1 MDLTRARLRRLVVD
15 HKNRLE
21 QHYGHDQHHLFQARG
36 LAILS
41 IVFSLFLSVVV
52 IAFLLIDSSLMSVQT
67 KLIFLPLK
75 LLMIAAF
82 VTSYVFLTQG
92 RDALARRL
100 VAVTV
105 VGGVTAAVALTGGL
119 PTSVAA
125 PNLLL
130 PAILFFC
137 LYGARA
143 GMFMA
148 FLMPALALAMFLVPR
163 VLNVTVPDFTSP
175 ESPALNLSIVL
186 LATHVVAVLAIA
198 SYERNN
204 RSLSER
210 LDAELA
216 KHAQLANQDP
226 LTGMANAR
234 FFDLELKRVLAQARP
249 VGQGLAV
256 IYCDL
261 DYFKPINDEHG
272 HSVGDQVL
280 TAVGKRLQGVTKQG
294 VDIAARIGGDEFAVI
309 LLNCAPADVALVCD
323 RIRTSVT
330 APIMIDGA
338 TFQVGISIGHCL
350 AAEGERDASKLIKQA
365 DVAMYEDKR
374 LKPLRK
380 TTSGTEAHGGFAMMT
395 G

>member
-82 VTSYVFLTQG
+82 VTSYLLLTQG

-105 VGGVTAAVALTGGL
+105 VVGVSVAVALTGGL

-125 PNLLL
+125 PILLL

-137 LYGARA
+137 LYGVRA

-148 FLMPALALAMFLVPR
+148 FLMPALALGMFLVPR
-163 VLNVTVPDFTSP
+163 VFNAALPDFTSA

-186 LATHVVAVLAIA
+186 LATHIVAVLAIA

-210 LDAELA
+210 LDAEMA

-249 VGQGLAV
+249 AEQGLAV

-280 TAVGKRLQGVTKQG
+280 IAVGKRLQGVTKQG

-309 LLNCAPADVALVCD
+309 LVNCAPADVALVSD

-330 APIMIDGA
+330 APIMIDGV

-380 TTSGTEAHGGFAMMT
+380 TTSGTEAHCGFAMAT

>member
-163 VLNVTVPDFTSP
+163 VLNVTVPDYTSP

-380 TTSGTEAHGGFAMMT
+380 TTSGTEAHGGFAMTT

>member
-82 VTSYVFLTQG
+82 VTSYLLLTQG

-105 VGGVTAAVALTGGL
+105 VVGVSVAVALTGGL

-125 PNLLL
+125 PILLL

-137 LYGARA
+137 LYGVRA

-148 FLMPALALAMFLVPR
+148 FLMPALALGMFLVPR
-163 VLNVTVPDFTSP
+163 VFNAALPDFTSA

-186 LATHVVAVLAIA
+186 LATHIVAVLAIA

-210 LDAELA
+210 LDAEMA

-249 VGQGLAV
+249 AEQGLAV

-280 TAVGKRLQGVTKQG
+280 IAVGKRLQGVTKQG

-309 LLNCAPADVALVCD
+309 LVNCAPADVALVSD

-330 APIMIDGA
+330 APIMIDGV

-380 TTSGTEAHGGFAMMT
+380 TSSGIEAHGGFAMTT

>member
-380 TTSGTEAHGGFAMMT
+380 TTSGTEAHGGFAMTT

>member
-234 FFDLELKRVLAQARP
+234 FFDLELKRVFAQARP

-380 TTSGTEAHGGFAMMT
+380 TTSGTEAHGGFAMTT

>member
-234 FFDLELKRVLAQARP
+234 FFDLELKRALAQARP

-309 LLNCAPADVALVCD
+309 LVNCAPADVPLVCD
-323 RIRTSVT
+323 RIRISVT
-330 APIMIDGA
+330 APIMIGGA

>member
-82 VTSYVFLTQG
+82 VTSYLLLTQG

-105 VGGVTAAVALTGGL
+105 VVGVSVAVALTGGL

-125 PNLLL
+125 PILLL

-137 LYGARA
+137 LYGVRA

-148 FLMPALALAMFLVPR
+148 FLMPALALGMFLVPR
-163 VLNVTVPDFTSP
+163 VFNAALPDFTSP

-186 LATHVVAVLAIA
+186 LATHIVAVLAIA

-210 LDAELA
+210 LDAEMA

-249 VGQGLAV
+249 AEQGLAV

-280 TAVGKRLQGVTKQG
+280 IAVGKRLQGVTKQG

-309 LLNCAPADVALVCD
+309 LVNCAPADVALVSD

-330 APIMIDGA
+330 APIMIDGV

-380 TTSGTEAHGGFAMMT
+380 TTSGTEAHGGFAMAT

>member
-82 VTSYVFLTQG
+82 VTSYLLLTQG

-105 VGGVTAAVALTGGL
+105 VVGVSVAVALTGGL

-125 PNLLL
+125 PILLL

-137 LYGARA
+137 LYGVRA

-148 FLMPALALAMFLVPR
+148 FLMPALALGMFLVPR
-163 VLNVTVPDFTSP
+163 VFNASLPDFTSP

-186 LATHVVAVLAIA
+186 LATHIVAVLAIA

-210 LDAELA
+210 LDAEMA

-249 VGQGLAV
+249 AEQGLAV

-280 TAVGKRLQGVTKQG
+280 IAVGKRLQGVTKQG

-309 LLNCAPADVALVCD
+309 LVNCAPADVALVSD

-330 APIMIDGA
+330 APIMIDGV

-380 TTSGTEAHGGFAMMT
+380 TTSGTEAHGGFAMTT

>member
-338 TFQVGISIGHCL
+338 TFQVGISFGHCL

-380 TTSGTEAHGGFAMMT
+380 TTSGTEAHGGFAMTT